1 MRSLSLSP
9 FVCLHAAKLKANFI
23 SSWYML
29 IWKSRCLKCYIG
41 LWISLV
47 NSQRK
52 SVNEI
57 TLTKENIFNL
67 SFWDHTKLL
76 ENSYIPNERKKYP
89 TKNCVYHI
97 FISQFR
103 GSGDC
108 RRLFIQIIGYKFVPS
123 KKKKRSNN
131 NNNCDVE
138 HFFASVSSHSPNM
151 IISKWCT
158 PSECGITHQ
167 WTIYDIAAE
176 AKEEYS

>member
-9 FVCLHAAKLKANFI
+9 SVCLHAAKLKANFI

-52 SVNEI
+52 SVTEI

-67 SFWDHTKLL
+67 SCWDHTKLL

-123 KKKKRSNN
+123 KKKKDPTTTTTAMLNTFSLRYHHIPRIWLLANDARPVN
-131 NNNCDVE
+131 T
-138 HFFASVSSHSPNM
+138 A
-151 IISKWCT
+151 
-158 PSECGITHQ
+158 
-167 WTIYDIAAE
+167 
-176 AKEEYS
+176 